1 MAQQKSQPKRQRKSK
16 KTQPKEQTVEL
27 STEPVV
33 EPVVESNPVVEPVV
47 EPVVSNDTEVQPTE
61 EVDELTQLS
70 SKIQEKLSQVNQL
83 QRELIADMKS
93 LDKLQQR
100 ERKKYSKKTRKRSD
114 NPNRKPSGFA
124 KPSLLSDELC
134 KFVSKPKNSM
144 MARTEV
150 TKFITGYI
158 KEHDLQDPQFKRR
171 ILPDTKLNKL
181 LKVPKGQELT
191 YFNLQTYMKVHFPK
205 PVVTQS

>member
-1 MAQQKSQPKRQRKSK
+1 MPATKKSRKSK
-16 KTQPKEQTVEL
+16 KTTQPKQTEELTVE
-27 STEPVV
+27 TPV
-33 EPVVESNPVVEPVV
+33 ETTPVVESTPVVETT
-47 EPVVSNDTEVQPTE
+47 PVVSDNSEVTPTPVE

-70 SKIQEKLSQVNQL
+70 NKIQEKLSQVNQL
-83 QRELIADMKS
+83 QKELIADMKS
-93 LDKLQQR
+93 LDKLQQK
-100 ERKKYSKKTRKRSD
+100 ERKKNSKTRRRND

-134 KFVSKPKNSM
+134 KFVGKPKGSL

-158 KEHDLQDPQFKRR
+158 KEHDLQDPSFKRR
-171 ILPDTKLNKL
+171 ILPDKPLNKL
-181 LKVPKGQELT
+181 LKVPKSQELT

-205 PVVTQS
+205 PVEASS

>member
-16 KTQPKEQTVEL
+16 KTAPKEQNVEL
-27 STEPVV
+27 TTEPVV
-33 EPVVESNPVVEPVV
+33 EPTPVVEPVV
-47 EPVVSNDTEVQPTE
+47 EPVVSNDNTVQPTE

-70 SKIQEKLSQVNQL
+70 AKIQEKLSQVNQL

-93 LDKLQQR
+93 LEKLQQR

-134 KFVSKPKNSM
+134 KFVGKPKNSM
-144 MARTEV
+144 LARTEV
-150 TKFITGYI
+150 TKHITGYI
-158 KEHDLQDPQFKRR
+158 KEHNLQDPEFKRR
-171 ILPDTKLNKL
+171 ILPDNKLQKL

-205 PVVTQS
+205 PVPAST